1 MEKLLSLSKAAE
13 ALGVTTQTLRNWDKA
28 KKIKT
33 MRTVGSHR
41 RVPISEI
48 ERLQEPEEKNH
59 D

>member
-1 MEKLLSLSKAAE
+1 LSEAAE
-13 ALGVTTQTLRNWDKA
+13 VLGVTTQTLRNWDKA

-33 MRTVGSHR
+33 VRTVGSHR

-48 ERLQEPEEKNH
+48 ERLQQTKEDNH